1 MEKIEF
7 YQRSA
12 SKIIENILST
22 FFQILSMNF
31 IKYFDLVVCFEK
43 KNFLIHKKN
52 RILSKVAGSENYR
65 KYFIDIFSNFSV
77 CHKIFDLVVCFE
89 KIINFYFIKKI
100 EFYQRWSLKIIENI
114 LSKFFKI
121 LAMYVIK
128 YFDLVVCFE
137 KIINF

>member
-7 YQRSA
+7 IKGPRS

-22 FFQILSMNF
+22 FFQ
-31 IKYFDLVVCFEK
+31 
-43 KNFLIHKKN
+43 
-52 RILSKVAGSENYR
+52 
-65 KYFIDIFSNFSV
+65 
-77 CHKIFDLVVCFE
+77 
-89 KIINFYFIKKI
+89 
-100 EFYQRWSLKIIENI
+100 
-114 LSKFFKI
+114 I